1 MRGIRESR
9 SARSGCASADSHAGR
24 WETGTPVGA
33 SGWHT
38 RQGRRRSI
46 TPSRTSADAS
56 AARRPVSG
64 DLMRMSLLVLAFV
77 IAAAPFAALAASSD
91 GAEKALRLVPK
102 EAIASTIH
110 SSRLSAASSSMERA
124 PFLLNDDD
132 PADLGLELVPHPESR
147 RGSPSS

>member
-1 MRGIRESR
+1 
-9 SARSGCASADSHAGR
+9 
-24 WETGTPVGA
+24 
-33 SGWHT
+33 
-38 RQGRRRSI
+38 
-46 TPSRTSADAS
+46 
-56 AARRPVSG
+56 
-64 DLMRMSLLVLAFV
+64 MRMLLLVLAFV

-147 RGSPSS
+147 RGSPSSCDGDRTLCYDPSNGHIVYKPIRKFMPDIPGLQRENISVNRHRILFKYSF

>member
-1 MRGIRESR
+1 
-9 SARSGCASADSHAGR
+9 
-24 WETGTPVGA
+24 
-33 SGWHT
+33 
-38 RQGRRRSI
+38 
-46 TPSRTSADAS
+46 
-56 AARRPVSG
+56 
-64 DLMRMSLLVLAFV
+64 MRMSLLVLAFV

-132 PADLGLELVPHPESR
+132 PAELGLELVPHPESR
-147 RGSPSS
+147 RGSPSSCDGDRTLCYDPSNGHIVYKPIRKFMPDIPGLQRENISVNRHRILFKYSF

>member
-1 MRGIRESR
+1 
-9 SARSGCASADSHAGR
+9 
-24 WETGTPVGA
+24 
-33 SGWHT
+33 
-38 RQGRRRSI
+38 
-46 TPSRTSADAS
+46 
-56 AARRPVSG
+56 
-64 DLMRMSLLVLAFV
+64 MRMSLLVLAFV

-147 RGSPSS
+147 RGSPSSCDGDKTLCYDPSNGHIVYKPIRNFMPDIPGLQRENISVNRHRILFKYSF